1 MEAIIG
7 PRYSYPK
14 AIKTPKEMGVN
25 TNGSWTQFA
34 TNLAGIGSYLGV
46 MITGDGMG
54 GLVPVKSN
62 NGAGGPLG
70 NKFFMKT
77 QQTCV
82 DVATGK
88 DVKRSIYVNN
98 VTDVGP
104 GLNGLVP
111 GVIENAVDLGGD
123 VGGLFTA
130 FIEPSK
136 PKCKRVSKQVSGS
149 GANQNSVSM
158 GSGYLTLEDIK
169 NLDGF
174 ANFQEIDKS
183 KLPNDPILMAYI
195 TSISLLLMYITFRIM
210 QK

>member
-7 PRYSYPK
+7 PSYSYPK

-62 NGAGGPLG
+62 NGDGGPLG

-82 DVATGK
+82 DEATGN

-98 VTDVGP
+98 VTNVGP

-123 VGGLFTA
+123 VGGLFTS
-130 FIEPSK
+130 FTEPTK
-136 PKCKRVSKQVSGS
+136 PKCKLVSKEVSGS
-149 GANQNSVSM
+149 GANQNTVTM
-158 GSGYLTLEDIK
+158 GEGYLTLEDIK

-183 KLPNDPILMAYI
+183 KLPNDPLLMAYF